1 MNRIRLT
8 VAALVIAALAAAAL
22 AGCGAAQDTAN
33 NEAPAAAETQAA
45 EPDLSAE
52 DAVTTTDAGTE
63 VTLYVTSK
71 GFVPANVH
79 VPAGKPVTLRVTRKT
94 DKTCATELV
103 MAAKDIHQA
112 LPLNE
117 TVEITFTPDAPGEL
131 RYACGM
137 DMIAG
142 VITVD

>member
-1 MNRIRLT
+1 MNRIMAMLL
-8 VAALVIAALAAAAL
+8 AIAVVPFA
-22 AGCGAAQDTAN
+22 AGCGGSQETAS
-33 NEAPAAAETQAA
+33 NEAPPAGTQAA
-45 EPDLSAE
+45 EPEITAE
-52 DAVTTTDAGTE
+52 EAVVVTDTGTE

-94 DKTCATELV
+94 EKTCATELV
-103 MAAKDIHQA
+103 MAEHQINQT
-112 LPLNE
+112 LPLDQ
-117 TVEITFTPDAPGEL
+117 TVAITFTPTKPGEL

-142 VITVD
+142 IITVD

>member
-1 MNRIRLT
+1 MHRMGSILF
-8 VAALVIAALAAAAL
+8 VLALIPFA
-22 AGCGAAQDTAN
+22 AGCGASPETAST
-33 NEAPAAAETQAA
+33 EAPAAETPAA
-45 EPDLSAE
+45 EPEITAE
-52 DAVTTTDAGTE
+52 EAVTVTDAGTE

-79 VPAGKPVTLRVTRKT
+79 VPAGKPVTLKVTRKT

-103 MAAKDIHQA
+103 MASHQINQP
-112 LPLNE
+112 LPLDQ
-117 TVEITFTPDAPGEL
+117 TVTITFTPTEAGEL

-142 VITVD
+142 TITVD